1 MSTCEFNK
9 KRGWNKTK
17 VAFRKTR
24 NARWNEVWYAP
35 QEREKEG
42 AETARQGHSVRV
54 RENEAQ
60 GWNAGRSAH
69 VSLRGNRGH
78 QTQREAKM
86 TKESLHKKKNKTG
99 FGDEENV
106 GMHGFRGD

>member
-1 MSTCEFNK
+1 VSTREFNK

-60 GWNAGRSAH
+60 GRNAGHSVHA
-69 VSLRGNRGH
+69 SLRGNRGR
-78 QTQREAKM
+78 QTWCKAKT

-106 GMHGFRGD
+106 GTHGFRGD